1 MSPQG
6 PETFVRRWHR
16 RLFHKREVELFH
28 HLPWRAWGAML
39 AIYLIYLA
47 MAMAGGWR

>member
-1 MSPQG
+1 MRARESFG
-6 PETFVRRWHR
+6 CRWHR
-16 RLFHKREVELFH
+16 RLFHKREVELLH

-47 MAMAGGWR
+47 VALATGGGR